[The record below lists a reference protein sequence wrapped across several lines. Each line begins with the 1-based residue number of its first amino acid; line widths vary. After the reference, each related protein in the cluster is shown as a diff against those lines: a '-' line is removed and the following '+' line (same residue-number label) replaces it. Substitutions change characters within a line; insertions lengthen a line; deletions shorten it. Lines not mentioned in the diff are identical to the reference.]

1 MFGYWLIWVS
11 FCAMGGFRFVSCVAA
26 CVSIYA
32 VGGFWF
38 VPCVVACVSICAM
51 CGGLCFSLC
60 GFCGFQFMS
69 CVGFGLCSGWT
80 SVFLGCVMGGGC
92 G

>member
-1 MFGYWLIWVS
+1 MENIAIGYSRV
-11 FCAMGGFRFVSCVAA
+11 FRVYN
-26 CVSIYA
+26 CVSSYA

-38 VPCVVACVSICAM
+38 VSCVVACVSVCAM

-60 GFCGFQFMS
+60 GFCGFQFVS

-80 SVFLGCVMGGGC
+80 SVFLGCVVGGGF